1 MTRAETRERDS
12 LTRGAG
18 TPWRPS
24 LPARG
29 GAWES
34 REDVREQRASTCL
47 RARLLG
53 LGGLIAGLAA
63 GPVMASVLDIAP
75 DGQVTVID
83 GPTLYMSSDP
93 AAARR
98 IERPAYAPARSRAA
112 ALPARPQVAEAI
124 DAAAQTVRLDADLIE
139 AVAWQES
146 RLRPDAISPKGAS
159 GVMQLMPDTARALG
173 VREGDVAS
181 NVQGGASYLHQML
194 TRYDGDLLKALA
206 AYNAG
211 PGAVDRHGGPPPY
224 RETRAYV
231 DAVLERL
238 ADRVVPAQ
246 PTRKT
251 RPKP

>member
-1 MTRAETRERDS
+1 
-12 LTRGAG
+12 
-18 TPWRPS
+18 
-24 LPARG
+24 
-29 GAWES
+29 
-34 REDVREQRASTCL
+34 VREQCAS
-47 RARLLG
+47 ARLCARVLG

-98 IERPAYAPARSRAA
+98 IEGPAHAPRAA
-112 ALPARPQVAEAI
+112 PPRAASSPGMPARPQVAQAI
-124 DAAAQTVRLDADLIE
+124 NAAAQTVGLDPDLIE
-139 AVAWQES
+139 AVAWRES
-146 RLRPDAISPKGAS
+146 RLRPEAVSPKGAV

-173 VREGDVAS
+173 VRDGDVAS

-194 TRYDGDLLKALA
+194 ARYDGDLVKALA

-211 PGAVDRHGGPPPY
+211 PGAVDRNGGPPPY

-231 DAVLERL
+231 AAVLERL
-238 ADRVVPAQ
+238 AERVVPAQ

-251 RPKP
+251 RPQP